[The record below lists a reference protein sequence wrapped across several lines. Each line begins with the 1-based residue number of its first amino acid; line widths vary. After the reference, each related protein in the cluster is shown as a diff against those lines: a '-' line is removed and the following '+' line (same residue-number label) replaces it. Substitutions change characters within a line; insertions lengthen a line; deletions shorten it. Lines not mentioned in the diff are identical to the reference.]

1 MHTYI
6 SGTLNGIVCRFNRI
20 YTLLLIFI
28 IYKHHKLLIQEI
40 ILFKIHKKYVKLLE
54 LHEP

>member
-40 ILFKIHKKYVKLLE
+40 ILFKIH
-54 LHEP
+54 

>member
-20 YTLLLIFI
+20 NTLLLMFI
-28 IYKHHKLLIQEI
+28 IYKHHKLLIQVI
-40 ILFKIHKKYVKLLE
+40 ILF
-54 LHEP
+54 

>member
-1 MHTYI
+1 MCVCVCVCV

-28 IYKHHKLLIQEI
+28 IYKHKLLIQVI
-40 ILFKIHKKYVKLLE
+40 ILF
-54 LHEP
+54 